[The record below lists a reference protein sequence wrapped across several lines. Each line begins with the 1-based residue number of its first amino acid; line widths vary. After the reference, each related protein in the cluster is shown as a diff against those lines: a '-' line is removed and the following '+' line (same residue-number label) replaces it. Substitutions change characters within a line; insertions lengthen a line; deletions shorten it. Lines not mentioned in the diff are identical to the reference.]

1 MSTCTPTARLN
12 QRGGP
17 FQILLRRDDPKP
29 GLEVLDGKDV
39 KVNDGA
45 VAALINV
52 LFGTGQPAT
61 AVVVPGFRVPALG
74 SVGAEVQ
81 TTTLA

>member
-1 MSTCTPTARLN
+1 M
-12 QRGGP
+12 
-17 FQILLRRDDPKP
+17 LRRDDPKP

-61 AVVVPGFRVPALG
+61 AVVVPGFRVPALR
-74 SVGAEVQ
+74 SVGEEVQ
-81 TTTLA
+81 ADCICIVYPGVCHRGQRCKERP